1 MDKLETENAQLKKQT
16 EQQQQLI
23 HDMGA
28 SSSGAAAKVVSQE
41 SASVNGSEQDALK
54 YEQKLEEMRKELFDS
69 QTEAKQKDDVIKIL
83 QDQLNALASS
93 EADNSLDQLKTKSQ
107 STEAHSLHECEW
119 MQSYDEHGNV
129 YFYNTRTQES
139 SWDPP
144 PGFS

>member
-28 SSSGAAAKVVSQE
+28 YSSGAAAKVVSQE

-107 STEAHSLHECEW
+107 STEAHSLHEGEW